1 MCCIEPS
8 PEQMPATVPPV
19 GTNGVKGMNVRI
31 LAISILALGMA
42 GCGTYGSNY
51 QGRAQQSAGQH
62 STDCFNCGVV
72 TQVLSADGG
81 QSSEADF
88 TTGSQV
94 GREPPRGSRGLHRLD
109 VQMHNGHKVR
119 WHQDRLD
126 GMREGS
132 QVVMRDGQ
140 FQLN

>member
-1 MCCIEPS
+1 
-8 PEQMPATVPPV
+8 
-19 GTNGVKGMNVRI
+19 MNVRI

-51 QGRAQQSAGQH
+51 QGRGQQSVAKH

-72 TQVLSADGG
+72 TRVLSEDGG
-81 QSSEADF
+81 QSSGADF
-88 TTGSQV
+88 ATGSQA
-94 GREPPRGSRGLHRLD
+94 GREAARGSRGLHRLD

-126 GMREGS
+126 GVREGS
-132 QVVMRDGQ
+132 QVVIRDGQ